1 MGGWFHGKQC
11 FSMLLSW
18 SFITNLQ
25 ALGALLCAVQW
36 TSSRMLSRWI
46 TLFGLSILW
55 LAGADADNAGVVW
68 VLGWPAWALARLTVH
83 PQAWLDTLRHYQSG
97 YWFWKVAVFAK
108 KPSSDQPVTPA
119 GLYVTGWDRVE
130 GERRSLSQRD
140 VQTGVGGRGREG
152 TDGRLSVR
160 CNDANNPRNSETLA
174 RRGRPGYTE
183 KWAKTWAAVER
194 ELQYPTQVV
203 LLYFI

>member
-46 TLFGLSILW
+46 TLFGLSIHL

-68 VLGWPAWALARLTVH
+68 VLGWPAWAVARLKVH
-83 PQAWLDTLRHYQSG
+83 PQAWLDTLRQYQSD
-97 YWFWKVAVFAK
+97 YWFWKVAVFVK
-108 KPSSDQPVTPA
+108 NHLQTSLSRRLDFMWRGETEWRVRGGHCRRGMSKLV
-119 GLYVTGWDRVE
+119 WEVE
-130 GERRSLSQRD
+130 GGRVPTGDCQLDAMMQTIQETQRH
-140 VQTGVGGRGREG
+140 
-152 TDGRLSVR
+152 
-160 CNDANNPRNSETLA
+160 
-174 RRGRPGYTE
+174 
-183 KWAKTWAAVER
+183 
-194 ELQYPTQVV
+194 
-203 LLYFI
+203 